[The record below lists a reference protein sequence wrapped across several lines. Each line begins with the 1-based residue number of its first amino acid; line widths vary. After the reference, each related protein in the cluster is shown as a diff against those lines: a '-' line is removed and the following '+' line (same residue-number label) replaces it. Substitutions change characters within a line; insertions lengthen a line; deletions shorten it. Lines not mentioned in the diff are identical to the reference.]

1 MSMAE
6 EKFKFSFLSLKMYT
20 VLAKSVIGCQ
30 SFDFKFSKMY
40 FKDIIL
46 NFKQIH
52 SSIFEISE
60 NFATENSFS
69 RAENR
74 RRKTNLN
81 SFFSFNR
88 SPLQLK
94 AGKGFYICTVKGGF
108 FQLRIYK
115 HFLSETSLLS
125 K

>member
-6 EKFKFSFLSLKMYT
+6 EKFKFSFCLKKCI
-20 VLAKSVIGCQ
+20 LAKSVIGCQ

-60 NFATENSFS
+60 NFAMENSFS
-69 RAENR
+69 RAENK
-74 RRKTNLN
+74 RRKTN
-81 SFFSFNR
+81 
-88 SPLQLK
+88 
-94 AGKGFYICTVKGGF
+94 
-108 FQLRIYK
+108 
-115 HFLSETSLLS
+115 
-125 K
+125 